1 MSGSMPGSMSGS
13 TAAPE
18 VTAPLHAEQPP
29 GRRRATS
36 PPAALR
42 GGEAALGDCT
52 VIALLSVLLLA
63 LLALTWRRWGILDT
77 DTGLEL
83 TIADSVS
90 HGAVLYRDVRY
101 FYGPAGLYSLAL
113 AFKVFGPSLST
124 AIAFGL
130 AETIAILATFY
141 ALARNWVRPAVAGLA
156 TAALIAVGLSGW
168 ANFVLPNTN
177 SASIGLLFLLLVLLA
192 LTRRRPVLAGV
203 ALGCLALT
211 RVEFA
216 AAGVAVALAYTLGM
230 HRVEGR
236 RAALGAL
243 GRMALPAVL
252 IAGPILGLFAAEAG
266 LSRLVTQ
273 NLFPVG
279 FLHSEATYQQ
289 NLSPL
294 TFSSLVVTIGRG
306 LVYVTMLAGVVGSA
320 LLWPRENA
328 PAGSDAGAAGGSRNG
343 AARGS
348 LAGELADTH
357 ADGSGGP
364 RAGASGGWRAGALA
378 RLRALWPLA
387 AAVVGLLLLD
397 GASRALGAFPGSRA
411 LIQTD
416 SKRLLIGMSWLPA
429 LVLAGAIWAL
439 VRFVRRQSPP
449 LSDSWPLD
457 LALLAAAAVLSL
469 RAYDN
474 FTTDTFAP
482 YYAAPLLLLA
492 AILHQRIGD
501 RRPAARGASLAVF
514 AVVVLS
520 LMLALHKGTTA
531 GQTQLVRSAHGE
543 FATTPAAAPAL
554 QRTIDFVRAHTRP
567 GEPILSLP
575 YGGIYFLVDRPP
587 ALYNLAFLPGDV
599 PTTTEQRAAIAQLQ
613 RERVRYVVLGNARF
627 VAWGKPQIGVD
638 YDLSLLA
645 FVARKYRVVASYG
658 DFSSTLGGPLSEA
671 YRVYE
676 SR

>member
-1 MSGSMPGSMSGS
+1 MSGS
-13 TAAPE
+13 TTTPDA
-18 VTAPLHAEQPP
+18 TAPVQVERGPE
-29 GRRRATS
+29 RRRIATDLAS
-36 PPAALR
+36 R
-42 GGEAALGDCT
+42 GSEAAVGDRT
-52 VIALLSVLLLA
+52 VIALLGVLLVA
-63 LLALTWRRWGILDT
+63 LLALTWRRWGIIDT

-83 TIADSVS
+83 TIADAVS
-90 HGAVLYRDVRY
+90 HGAVPYRDVRY

-113 AFKVFGPSLST
+113 TFKLFGASLST
-124 AIAFGL
+124 AIVFGL
-130 AETIAILATFY
+130 AETIAILAAFY
-141 ALARNWVRPAVAGLA
+141 ALARNWVRPASAGLA
-156 TAALIAVGLSGW
+156 TAALIAIGLSGW

-177 SASIGLLFLLLVLLA
+177 SATFGLLFLLLALLA
-192 LTRRRPVLAGV
+192 LTRRRPWLAGV
-203 ALGCLALT
+203 ALGLLALT

-216 AAGVAVALAYTLGM
+216 AAGAAAALAYALGLNA
-230 HRVEGR
+230 VEGR
-236 RAALGAL
+236 RAALRAL
-243 GRMALPAVL
+243 CQMALPAVL

-289 NLSPL
+289 DLSPL
-294 TFSSLVVTIGRG
+294 TFSSLVATIGRG
-306 LVYVTMLAGVVGSA
+306 LVYAALLAGVVGSA
-320 LLWPRENA
+320 LLWPRADTREGT
-328 PAGSDAGAAGGSRNG
+328 PAGSR
-343 AARGS
+343 
-348 LAGELADTH
+348 T
-357 ADGSGGP
+357 
-364 RAGASGGWRAGALA
+364 GALA

-387 AAVVGLLLLD
+387 AAVAGLLVLD

-416 SKRLLIGMSWLPA
+416 CKRLLIGMSWLPA
-429 LVLAGAIWAL
+429 LVLVAAIWAL
-439 VRFVRRQSPP
+439 VRFVRRNPPP
-449 LSDSWPLD
+449 LSDSWALD

-501 RRPAARGASLAVF
+501 RWPTARGASLAVF
-514 AVVVLS
+514 AVVVVS
-520 LMLALHKGTTA
+520 LVLALAKGTTA
-531 GQTQLVRSAHGE
+531 SHTQLVRSARGE

-575 YGGIYFLVDRPP
+575 YGGLYFLVDRPH

-599 PTTTEQRAAIAQLQ
+599 PSVAEQRTAIAQLQ
-613 RERVRYVVLGNARF
+613 RERVRYIVLGNARF
-627 VAWGKPQIGVD
+627 VEWGEPQIGVN
-638 YDLSLLA
+638 YDRLLLA
-645 FVARKYRVVASYG
+645 FVARDYRLTASFG
-658 DFSSTLGGPLSEA
+658 AFGSTLGGPLSDA
-671 YRVYE
+671 YRIYE